1 MTMQPLKAYVKNGR
15 LLLDEPTDLPEGQDY
30 ETITR
35 DTERNFWMNAKE
47 ACAYGLVHRIVE
59 RLADVP

>member
-1 MTMQPLKAYVKNGR
+1 MRER
-15 LLLDEPTDLPEGQDY
+15 LNRTFARATGQDY
-30 ETITR
+30 ETVAR

-59 RLADVP
+59 TLAEIPTTRAV